1 MAKKVDQMTGSVKLP
16 NGMIASFDMRAMVEL
31 EDMTDVSAIKF
42 IDRLTQDLKIKDAAI
57 ILCAMLKRHQP
68 DMDLNKAIDVLDE
81 VGPQKI
87 FEIINASAPTASSE
101 GNE

>member
-1 MAKKVDQMTGSVKLP
+1 MAKKVDKMTGKVTLP

-31 EDMTDVSAIKF
+31 EDMTNESALKF
-42 IDRLTQDLKIKDAAI
+42 IDRLTNDFRIKDAAI

-68 DMDLNKAIDVLDE
+68 DMDVNKAIDVLDE

-87 FEIINASAPTASSE
+87 FEIINASAVDPE
-101 GNE
+101 GNA